1 MSATSSLYTKLV
13 AALNAEVQGQVVDQT
28 SADYATARRVWNA
41 AVDEKPAVIVVC
53 RDADEVSTVLRIAV
67 QHGAKVTVR
76 GGGHN
81 VAGRS
86 LHAGA
91 VVIDLASLRAVSVN
105 PAARIA
111 TVQGG
116 ALWADVDE
124 ATAVEGLAT
133 PGGIVSTT
141 GVGGLTLGG
150 GTGWLMRRYGL
161 ACDNLV
167 GASVVLADGRQVR
180 ATAAEHAD
188 LFWGLR
194 GGTGVPGVVT
204 SFDFQLH
211 PLREVVAGLRIFP
224 AKDTQAVLEQ
234 FRDFCVDVPDE
245 FCSLVV
251 ITRSPPLPFLDPVW
265 HGQPVAILAM
275 CWCGEPAAAAG
286 VFGSLP
292 ASDGMLAEMLAPMP
306 YVAWQ
311 KMQDP
316 AAPAGRYNY
325 WKTAS
330 FAALDAEVIEVLAAA
345 AMDLPTA
352 QSEIH
357 VQHMGG
363 AVARVANDETAFA
376 QRDVAFFVNLI
387 GVTSTAEEK
396 SAMQQRVRALY
407 EQFAGKALAA
417 RLPNF
422 RDRDDT
428 ETRSGV
434 AVHSSRLAA
443 LRQTY
448 DPDGVFMQTWLT

>member
-1 MSATSSLYTKLV
+1 MSATTSPNTQLV
-13 AALNAEVQGQVVDQT
+13 AALKAELRGRVVDPT
-28 SADYATARRVWNA
+28 AADYAVARREWNA
-41 AVDEKPAVIVVC
+41 AVDENPSVIVVC
-53 RDADEVSTVLRIAV
+53 EDADEVSSALRIAA

-86 LHAGA
+86 IRDGA

-105 PAARIA
+105 SAARIA

-124 ATAVEGLAT
+124 ATAVHGLAT
-133 PGGIVSTT
+133 TGGVVSTT

-180 ATAAEHAD
+180 ASAADHAD
-188 LFWGLR
+188 LFWALR
-194 GGTGVPGVVT
+194 GGTGVPCVVT

-211 PLREVVAGLRIFP
+211 PVSEVVAGLRIFP
-224 AKDTQAVLEQ
+224 AQDTAALLEK
-234 FRDFCVDVPDE
+234 FRDFCANAAEE
-245 FCSLVV
+245 FCGIVV
-251 ITRSPPLPFLDPVW
+251 ITHAPPLPFLDPAW

-275 CWCGEPAAAAG
+275 CWCGDPATAAG
-286 VFGSLP
+286 VLAPLNLG
-292 ASDGMLAEMLAPMP
+292 DRVLAEVLAPMP
-306 YVAWQ
+306 YAGWQ

-316 AAPAGRYNY
+316 SAPAGRYNY

-330 FAALDAEVIEVLAAA
+330 FASLDAQAIKVLGAAA
-345 AMDLPTA
+345 QDLPTA

-357 VQHMGG
+357 VQHLGG
-363 AVARVANDETAFA
+363 AVARVASDETAFA
-376 QRDVAFFVNLI
+376 QRNVPFFVNLI
-387 GVTSTAEEK
+387 GVASTTEEN
-396 SAMQQRVRALY
+396 AVMQRRVRALY
-407 EQFAGKALAA
+407 DQFAGRALMG

-422 RDRDDT
+422 MDSDDA
-428 ETRSGV
+428 E
-434 AVHSSRLAA
+434 ADAAMNSSRLAA
-443 LRQTY
+443 LRRAY
-448 DPDGVFMQTWLT
+448 DPDGVFMETWRA